1 MRGPLEG
8 IRVFDLTLI
17 MVGPWS
23 TMNLGALGADVIHI
37 ERPGILDSSLGG
49 GIPPTINGTS
59 IGHITWNMN
68 KRQLFLDLKA
78 EFDNE
83 TARKLLATCDVFVDN
98 MRPGVADRLGLSYEA
113 LSEINPG
120 IVYCTICGW
129 GTTGPMSERTAADPQ
144 VQAFTGYATNS
155 GKDGGPGEVYRH
167 FTQMDATTGN
177 YAAMAIMMA
186 LLARER
192 TGKGQRIDLTMLQA
206 ATAVQATRIGEYF
219 ATGEQPPVL
228 GSAIANMAP
237 SQAFLCEAGSYI
249 GVQAATLAQWQ
260 SLCAALKLDDLAADE
275 SLNTIA
281 GRVAARERISAR
293 LADVFKTKPAR
304 WWQLKLGGAQV
315 PCARI
320 MTFEELI
327 NHPQVTRNRYIE
339 KVSTR
344 PYGDV
349 YAAGLPWTF
358 DRTPAS
364 ILPTEAAGAH
374 TGEILDEILA
384 IDEPVAVKQ

>member
-78 EFDNE
+78 EFDND
-83 TARKLLATCDVFVDN
+83 TARKLIATCDVFVDN

-113 LSEINPG
+113 LSAINPG

-129 GTTGPMSERTAADPQ
+129 GTTGPMAERTAADPQ
-144 VQAFTGYATNS
+144 VQAFTGFATNS
-155 GKDGGPGEVYRH
+155 GPPGGPGEVYRH

-192 TGKGQRIDLTMLQA
+192 TGRGQRIDLTMLQA
-206 ATAVQATRIGEYF
+206 GTAVQATRIGEYF
-219 ATGEQPPVL
+219 ATGEQPPIF
-228 GSAIANMAP
+228 GSAVANMAP
-237 SQAFLCEAGSYI
+237 SEAFLCQAGTFI
-249 GVQAATLAQWQ
+249 GVQAATPAQWR
-260 SLCAALKLDDLAADE
+260 SLCATLGLDDLAADP
-275 SLNTIA
+275 SLSTIA
-281 GRVAARERISAR
+281 GRVAARQRISAR
-293 LADVFKTKPAR
+293 LADVFKTKPSR
-304 WWQLKLGGAQV
+304 WWQLRLGEAQV

-327 NHPQVTRNRYIE
+327 NHPQVTQNRYIE

-374 TGEILDEILA
+374 TGEILDELA
-384 IDEPVAVKQ
+384 TTDQPVGAQR